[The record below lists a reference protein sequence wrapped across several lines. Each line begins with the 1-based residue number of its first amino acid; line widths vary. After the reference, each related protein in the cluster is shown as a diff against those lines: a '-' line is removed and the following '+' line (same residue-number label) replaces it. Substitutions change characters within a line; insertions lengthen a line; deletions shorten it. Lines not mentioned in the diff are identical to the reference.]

1 MTTIQFLSH
10 LRSKDI
16 RVWPEGDTLRYD
28 APPGALTPD
37 LRQELLER
45 KQEILIFLR
54 TDQVDTSYGGPPILP
69 VARGRGLPLSFA
81 QQRLWFLRRL
91 ASASAFYTRPYRY
104 GCTVVFIE
112 PRCSAV

>member
-1 MTTIQFLSH
+1 MTTIEFLSH

-69 VARGRGLPLSFA
+69 VHAGEVATLLCPA
-81 QQRLWFLRRL
+81 AVVVP
-91 ASASAFYTRPYRY
+91 ASAGS
-104 GCTVVFIE
+104 G
-112 PRCSAV
+112 